1 MVQWLIW
8 SLCSLIPTSGPSQE
22 QAVSVEYSS
31 PFSWMSHKF
40 YWQMGILYILL
51 WDSILPFPDLLLL
64 LLFFPFPFFFLS
76 FTKIIVFVVL
86 TLLYMFISLFFIGCI
101 HHNFH
106 LYHLL
111 IVDDLS
117 YLYLNTITNS
127 FSSFSKGL
135 LCVGACFFCS
145 VLDLIYCYVGVKVRE
160 KGLWA
165 FLRSF
170 PGRVVVLPSHSA
182 F

>member
-22 QAVSVEYSS
+22 QTLSFEYSS

-40 YWQMGILYILL
+40 YWQLGILYILL

-76 FTKIIVFVVL
+76 FTKLIVFVVL
-86 TLLYMFISLFFIGCI
+86 TLLYVFISLFFIGCI
-101 HHNFH
+101 HHHFH
-106 LYHLL
+106 LDHLL

-127 FSSFSKGL
+127 VSSFSKGL
-135 LCVGACFFCS
+135 CMCWGMLFLLCTRLNLLLCRCQGQRERT
-145 VLDLIYCYVGVKVRE
+145 LGLLKV
-160 KGLWA
+160 
-165 FLRSF
+165 F
-170 PGRVVVLPSHSA
+170 PG
-182 F
+182 

>member
-8 SLCSLIPTSGPSQE
+8 SLCSLIPTSGRSQE
-22 QAVSVEYSS
+22 QTLSFEYSS

-40 YWQMGILYILL
+40 YWQLGILYILL

-86 TLLYMFISLFFIGCI
+86 TLLYAFISLFFIGCI

-106 LYHLL
+106 LDHLL
-111 IVDDLS
+111 ILDDLS

-135 LCVGACFFCS
+135 CMCWGMLFLLCTRLNLLLCRCQGQRERT
-145 VLDLIYCYVGVKVRE
+145 LGLPKV
-160 KGLWA
+160 
-165 FLRSF
+165 F
-170 PGRVVVLPSHSA
+170 PG
-182 F
+182 

>member
-22 QAVSVEYSS
+22 QTVSVEYSS

-40 YWQMGILYILL
+40 YWQLGILYILL

-86 TLLYMFISLFFIGCI
+86 TLLYAFISLFFIGCI

-106 LYHLL
+106 LDHLL
-111 IVDDLS
+111 ILDDLS

-127 FSSFSKGL
+127 FPSFSKGL
-135 LCVGACFFCS
+135 CMCWGMLFLLCTRLNLLLCRCQGQRERT
-145 VLDLIYCYVGVKVRE
+145 LGLLKV
-160 KGLWA
+160 
-165 FLRSF
+165 F
-170 PGRVVVLPSHSA
+170 PG
-182 F
+182 